1 MASGDHARVG
11 FDEYALQLARTAA
24 IRGTCLRR
32 HHGAVLV
39 QQRRIVA
46 TGYDA
51 TPERYPH
58 CDAGSCPLGS
68 AETTG
73 DAWCLSVHA
82 EAHALLS
89 TGPEQRA
96 GASLYSTGVPCFD
109 CAKLIAHAGVAEVVA
124 AGGRSERSDEVR
136 DFLRACGV
144 RVRMLDGLEGVPRLD
159 LDRV

>member
-1 MASGDHARVG
+1 MADGDDVRVS
-11 FDEYALQLARTAA
+11 FDTYALQLAGTAA
-24 IRGTCLRR
+24 TRGTCRRR

-46 TGYDA
+46 VGYDA

-58 CDAGSCPLGS
+58 CDADTCPRGT
-68 AETTG
+68 ADGPGEP
-73 DAWCLSVHA
+73 ACLAVHA

-96 GASLYSTGVPCFD
+96 GASLYSTGVPCFA
-109 CAKLIAHAGVAEVVA
+109 CATLIAHAGVAEVVA
-124 AGGRSERSDEVR
+124 AGGRSDRADEVR

-144 RVRMLDGLEGVPRLD
+144 RVRMLDGLEGAPRLD
-159 LDRV
+159 LGSA